1 VFAPDTASRRCGIED
16 NETHQRAGR
25 HAFNHHGVA
34 ATLAAAQSSIAVSRI
49 WCGFA
54 PLSSLERLERL
65 ERHEA

>member
-25 HAFNHHGVA
+25 HAFGNRLVA
-34 ATLAAAQSSIAVSRI
+34 ATLAAAQSGIAVSRI

-54 PLSSLERLERL
+54 PLSSLER
-65 ERHEA
+65 HEA